1 MAHKTIEEPK
11 KQVIGLYQAVL
22 ELIRKRLSRVQYIIL
37 TAVIVGG
44 VSGLMAVL
52 LKTSVHHVH
61 SWVNS
66 FSERRLL
73 FLFFPAAG
81 LLLTTW
87 VIHRFFKG
95 HIEKGIAMVLK
106 SIARRHANIPSR
118 NNYVHFITSAL
129 TVGFGGSAGLEAPIV
144 ATGSSLGST
153 MGRLGKLPY
162 ADRIL
167 MVTCGAAAGIAAVYN
182 APIAGVIFA
191 IEVLLIDTVVSYFV
205 PLIISAVI
213 GVLCS
218 KVLVGDANM
227 FNFNLKENF
236 NYHNVPFYILFGVI
250 SGFIALYY
258 ARMFRMVDKAIH
270 AWTLN
275 RYTKALAGGTLLA
288 MCFLLFPPLY
298 GEGYLSMMP
307 LANGRPE
314 DIVPDASWMGNIPA
328 NVLLLFFFALVFL
341 LKPIAAAIT
350 IGSGGNGGNFA
361 PSLFVGA
368 FWGFFF
374 SRLLNVTGWVHL
386 PESNFTL
393 VGMAALLSGVM
404 YCPLTAIFLIAE
416 ITNGYGLFIPLM
428 IVSSISYFVVKQFE
442 PFYMEIKEMALGGQI
457 FTHKKEHNILA
468 SLHIPD
474 LLQHPERKLHINDK
488 FEAIMELIRHPDHN
502 NFAVV
507 DDDGI
512 LHGVIDLNDIRIML
526 SKPADYLNTTVK
538 QYIHAPADIVYDT
551 ESVVEIMK
559 KFDTSQASYLPVVK
573 ENKEFAGFIYKS
585 YLFDLYRERL
595 SLQKDIYEE

>member
-1 MAHKTIEEPK
+1 MALKPK
-11 KQVIGLYQAVL
+11 KQAIGLYQLVL
-22 ELIRKRLSRVQYIIL
+22 DIIRNRLSRVQYIIL

-44 VSGLMAVL
+44 VAGLMAVL

-61 SWVNS
+61 QWVNS

-73 FLFFPAAG
+73 FLFFPAIG
-81 LLLTTW
+81 LILTTW
-87 VIHRFFKG
+87 VIHRFFNG
-95 HIEKGIAMVLK
+95 YIEKGIAMVLK

-118 NNYVHFITSAL
+118 NNFVHFITSAI

-162 ADRIL
+162 ADKIL
-167 MVTCGAAAGIAAVYN
+167 MIACGAAAGIAAVYN

-191 IEVLLIDTVVSYFV
+191 IEVLLVDTVVSHFV

-218 KVLVGDANM
+218 KIWVGDANM
-227 FNFNLKENF
+227 FNFTLKQNF
-236 NYHNVPFYILFGVI
+236 NYHLVPFYIVFGAI

-258 ARMFRMVDKAIH
+258 ARMFRRVDKAIH
-270 AWTLN
+270 GWPLN
-275 RYTKALAGGTLLA
+275 YYVKALAGGTLLA
-288 MCFLLFPPLY
+288 ACFVIFPPLY
-298 GEGYLSMMP
+298 GEGYLSMTP
-307 LANGRPE
+307 LAKGSPE
-314 DIVPDASWMGNIPA
+314 EIVPQVSWANKVSPDALM
-328 NVLLLFFFALVFL
+328 LCFFALVFL
-341 LKPIAAAIT
+341 LKPVAAAIT

-374 SRLLNVTGWVHL
+374 SRVINVTGWVQL

-428 IVSSISYFVVKQFE
+428 IVSSISYFIVRQFE
-442 PFYMEIKEMALGGQI
+442 PFYMEIKDMAMRGQI
-457 FTHKKEHNILA
+457 FTHRREANILS
-468 SLHIPD
+468 SLHVPD
-474 LLQHPERKLHINDK
+474 LVQHRDRKLQINDPLEK
-488 FEAIMELIRHPDHN
+488 MIELIQQPNFN
-502 NFAVV
+502 NVAIV
-507 DDDGI
+507 DDAGI
-512 LHGVIDLNDIRIML
+512 LQGLIDINDIRGIL
-526 SKPADYLNTTVK
+526 AKPGSDINTPVK
-538 QYIHAPADIVYDT
+538 KYMHAPPDTVYAT
-551 ESVVEIMK
+551 ENMVGIMK
-559 KFDTSQASYLPVVK
+559 KFDATQAAYLPVVK
-573 ENKEFAGFIYKS
+573 ENNEFAGFIYKAS
-585 YLFDLYRERL
+585 LFDLYRQKL
-595 SLQKDIYEE
+595 SVQRDIYE